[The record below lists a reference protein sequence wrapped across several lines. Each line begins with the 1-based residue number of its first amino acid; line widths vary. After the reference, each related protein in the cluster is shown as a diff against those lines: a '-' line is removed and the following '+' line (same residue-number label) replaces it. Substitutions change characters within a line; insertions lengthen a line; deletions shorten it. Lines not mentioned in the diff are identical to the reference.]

1 MGANGDTAAGRN
13 SSSSSHATTTT
24 TLTNIGRGDD
34 PNNAAEGN
42 STNIAKDDRELEC
55 CPRSDDDQYLGD
67 AEHRKRVAADA
78 KNSDPVVETEAEEQD
93 DSKAGDTPGDIVVVE
108 ATGGTVVDPEVGER
122 AGTPSRGRTGRG
134 RDPVSP
140 VAAIRARVG
149 LGLRNVLAFGS
160 EAQVSPA
167 SASPQRVSTGWKRS
181 PDRLKQ
187 AGAKRLSPLSWSRL
201 KPGRNKQDSPGK
213 VAPAAFFGD
222 TPGGDLGESDGCN
235 KEENLCHNDNR
246 RPMSSDD
253 LPNAYVDGPA
263 IDDETNSKDIQA
275 GCTEATTLTD
285 GGVASGGRN
294 KQGPVPEPDESRHD
308 DAGGDRKGERGLTTE
323 EKASGDLHQED
334 TAVSSKRLET
344 GVRQPPATAAAGPPD
359 VAKHARRV
367 LARDNTLTSRDD
379 WPELLDSEPDP
390 DLWALDKGEDDV
402 LAAAN
407 SMGSVLVRVV
417 TWNLHAKPTP
427 AADKLRE
434 TILPPGKFHIYAIG
448 TEECLHSIAKSV
460 IVHSKKEWESLLKE
474 TLGDSYE
481 MLCAHGLQVGAA
493 CWFSPKFSTPIQ
505 RATHNAVFAHRGI
518 IPLLRNVRSSA
529 VATGLSL
536 GAPSTTLGNKGGV
549 GISFSI
555 GATSCVFVNS
565 HLAAHQNNV
574 RERNDHFFQISDGLV
589 RDLGP
594 PGPSFVN
601 AGAAH
606 DGEDPRREEEPPQAA
621 APAPLS
627 VSGQS
632 PPGEVG
638 CDQRAE
644 KKDDDGG
651 GGVGGGANAE
661 DQPPPVSVSDAA
673 DGVRWQGPGEESTAT
688 RPSMVGVRSL
698 DGDGDPD
705 HSNLNSAATPA
716 ECSKV
721 AASTLSPTGKEGTRS
736 KESKT
741 DVATV
746 AAAVSKTA
754 LEEVDDAV
762 DKCTTPPLTPDP
774 SDARPSRRS
783 TGQQDESERNHG
795 GRQWGGREEAQPG
808 VGLGGRDK
816 LPKHSSDARSSWT
829 TLPQAFDRVFWAGDL
844 NYRINA
850 PRAVADLLL
859 SKDMHGVLL
868 NNEQLSLERSRDRG
882 GEGGGEGGR
891 QPPPFLGYSEG
902 PLNFR
907 PTYKFDSGTDTYD
920 TSSKQR
926 VPAWTDRILY
936 SSRVASAPPAEGAAA
951 TTVKNNEHREKKCN
965 EGKSGEEIGGGG
977 GGVTGGIQLTA
988 YRSVGELKTSD
999 HRPVLASF
1007 VMQFDQQEG
1016 GHYGNGGAEE
1026 AAVTNQTSSEVC
1038 AVM

>member
-1 MGANGDTAAGRN
+1 M
-13 SSSSSHATTTT
+13 
-24 TLTNIGRGDD
+24 
-34 PNNAAEGN
+34 
-42 STNIAKDDRELEC
+42 
-55 CPRSDDDQYLGD
+55 
-67 AEHRKRVAADA
+67 
-78 KNSDPVVETEAEEQD
+78 
-93 DSKAGDTPGDIVVVE
+93 
-108 ATGGTVVDPEVGER
+108 
-122 AGTPSRGRTGRG
+122 
-134 RDPVSP
+134 
-140 VAAIRARVG
+140 
-149 LGLRNVLAFGS
+149 
-160 EAQVSPA
+160 
-167 SASPQRVSTGWKRS
+167 GWKRS

-222 TPGGDLGESDGCN
+222 TPGGDLGDSDGCN
-235 KEENLCHNDNR
+235 KEENLNHNDNK
-246 RPMSSDD
+246 RPIPSDD
-253 LPNAYVDGPA
+253 LPNACVDGPA
-263 IDDETNSKDIQA
+263 MDDETKSKDIHT
-275 GCTEATTLTD
+275 GCTEATTLAD

-294 KQGPVPEPDESRHD
+294 MQGPDPEPDESRHD
-308 DAGGDRKGERGLTTE
+308 GAGGDRKGEQGLTTE
-323 EKASGDLHQED
+323 EKVTGDLHQED
-334 TAVSSKRLET
+334 TAVSSKWLET
-344 GVRQPPATAAAGPPD
+344 GARQPPATAAAGPPEA
-359 VAKHARRV
+359 AKHARRV
-367 LARDNTLTSRDD
+367 LARDNTLTSRDE

-390 DLWALDKGEDDV
+390 ELWALDKGEDDV
-402 LAAAN
+402 LAAAK

-474 TLGDSYE
+474 TLGYSYE
-481 MLCAHGLQVGAA
+481 MLCAHGLQ
-493 CWFSPKFSTPIQ
+493 
-505 RATHNAVFAHRGI
+505 ATHNAVFAHRGI

-549 GISFSI
+549 GISFSV

-574 RERNDHFFQISDGLV
+574 RERNDHFFQISNGLV

-594 PGPSFVN
+594 PGPSGVN

-606 DGEDPRREEEPPQAA
+606 DGRDPKCEEEPPPAA
-621 APAPLS
+621 ASAPLS
-627 VSGQS
+627 VSEQS

-638 CDQRAE
+638 WDERAN
-644 KKDDDGG
+644 KRDDDDGG
-651 GGVGGGANAE
+651 DDGGGANAE
-661 DQPPPVSVSDAA
+661 GQPPPVSVADATA
-673 DGVRWQGPGEESTAT
+673 GVRGQGPGEESTTT
-688 RPSMVGVRSL
+688 RPSMVGARSL

-705 HSNLNSAATPA
+705 HSNLNSAAMPA

-721 AASTLSPTGKEGTRS
+721 AASPLSPTGKEGTRS
-736 KESKT
+736 KETKT
-741 DVATV
+741 DVAAV
-746 AAAVSKTA
+746 AAAAPKTVV
-754 LEEVDDAV
+754 EEVDGAV

-774 SDARPSRRS
+774 SDTRPSRRS
-783 TGQQDESERNHG
+783 TGQQDESGGNHG
-795 GRQWGGREEAQPG
+795 GRQWRGQEEAQPG
-808 VGLGGRDK
+808 VGLGGRDMV
-816 LPKHSSDARSSWT
+816 PKHSSDARSSCT

-844 NYRINA
+844 NYRVNA

-891 QPPPFLGYSEG
+891 QAPPFSGYSEG

-936 SSRVASAPPAEGAAA
+936 SGRVVSAPPTDDAAA
-951 TTVKNNEHREKKCN
+951 TTVKKNEPREMCN
-965 EGKSGEEIGGGG
+965 EGKSGEENGV
-977 GGVTGGIQLTA
+977 GGVGAMGGIQLTA

-1016 GHYGNGGAEE
+1016 GHHGNGGAEE

>member
-1 MGANGDTAAGRN
+1 M
-13 SSSSSHATTTT
+13 
-24 TLTNIGRGDD
+24 
-34 PNNAAEGN
+34 
-42 STNIAKDDRELEC
+42 
-55 CPRSDDDQYLGD
+55 
-67 AEHRKRVAADA
+67 
-78 KNSDPVVETEAEEQD
+78 
-93 DSKAGDTPGDIVVVE
+93 
-108 ATGGTVVDPEVGER
+108 
-122 AGTPSRGRTGRG
+122 PSRGRTGRG

-140 VAAIRARVG
+140 VAAIRARFG

-201 KPGRNKQDSPGK
+201 KPGRNKQDPPGK

-222 TPGGDLGESDGCN
+222 TPGGELVDSEGCN
-235 KEENLCHNDNR
+235 KEENLCHNDNK
-246 RPMSSDD
+246 RPIPSDD
-253 LPNAYVDGPA
+253 LPNACVDGPA
-263 IDDETNSKDIQA
+263 VDDETKSKDVQA
-275 GCTEATTLTD
+275 GCTEATTLAD
-285 GGVASGGRN
+285 GGVASGGRD
-294 KQGPVPEPDESRHD
+294 KQGPDPEPDESRHD
-308 DAGGDRKGERGLTTE
+308 DAGDDCKGEQGLTTE
-323 EKASGDLHQED
+323 EEATGDPPEED

-344 GVRQPPATAAAGPPD
+344 GAQQPPATAAAGPPE
-359 VAKHARRV
+359 AARYTRRV
-367 LARDNTLTSRDD
+367 LARDNTLTSRDE

-390 DLWALDKGEDDV
+390 ELWALDKGEDDV
-402 LAAAN
+402 LAAAK

-481 MLCAHGLQVGAA
+481 MLCAHGLQ
-493 CWFSPKFSTPIQ
+493 
-505 RATHNAVFAHRGI
+505 ATHNAVFAHKGI

-536 GAPSTTLGNKGGV
+536 GAPSTTLGNKGGI
-549 GISFSI
+549 GISFSV

-574 RERNDHFFQISDGLV
+574 RERNDHFSQISDGLV

-594 PGPSFVN
+594 PGPSVVN

-606 DGEDPRREEEPPQAA
+606 EGEDPKCEEEPPPAA
-621 APAPLS
+621 ASAPLS

-644 KKDDDGG
+644 KRDDDGG
-651 GGVGGGANAE
+651 DGGGGTNAE
-661 DQPPPVSVSDAA
+661 DQPSPVAVADAA
-673 DGVRWQGPGEESTAT
+673 ARVRGQGPGEESTTT
-688 RPSMVGVRSL
+688 RTSMVGVRSL
-698 DGDGDPD
+698 DGDGNPD
-705 HSNLNSAATPA
+705 HWNLNSTAMPA

-721 AASTLSPTGKEGTRS
+721 AASPLSPTGKEGTRS

-741 DVATV
+741 DVAAV
-746 AAAVSKTA
+746 AAAAVPKTVP
-754 LEEVDDAV
+754 EEVDGAV

-774 SDARPSRRS
+774 SDTRPSRRS
-783 TGQQDESERNHG
+783 TGQQDERGGNHG
-795 GRQWGGREEAQPG
+795 GRQWRGRKEAHP
-808 VGLGGRDK
+808 
-816 LPKHSSDARSSWT
+816 
-829 TLPQAFDRVFWAGDL
+829 
-844 NYRINA
+844 
-850 PRAVADLLL
+850 
-859 SKDMHGVLL
+859 DMHGVLL

-891 QPPPFLGYSEG
+891 RWPPFSGYSEG

-920 TSSKQR
+920 TSSKRR

-936 SSRVASAPPAEGAAA
+936 SGRVVSAPPADGAAA
-951 TTVKNNEHREKKCN
+951 TTVNEHREKKCN
-965 EGKSGEEIGGGG
+965 EGKSGEENGGEEGGG
-977 GGVTGGIQLTA
+977 TGGIQLTA

-1016 GHYGNGGAEE
+1016 GHNGNGGAEG